1 MADKKSMAE
10 LLAELKPIV
19 SRELNDAMDNDYNSM
34 RNVLKRMKKE
44 SNQDGEGKE
53 NGSFIY

>member
-1 MADKKSMAE
+1 MMKKMAVKKSMAE

-34 RNVLKRMKKE
+34 RNILKRMKKE
-44 SNQDGEGKE
+44 SNQDGEGK
-53 NGSFIY
+53 